1 MVWWPASQWWISWW
15 HWIDDDGGDERKTTT
30 MMMMMMMM
38 LTPPWLSI
46 DWWPALTL
54 DWTSTS
60 QPHTTYPKWAPW
72 RWWWWWWWWLWW
84 RWSTW
89 QQLWLINNILESYH
103 CDGDNSTQRIIS
115 FITSSAVFLI
125 RRPDDQCHLLHR
137 WIFLTLYLFLFIFS
151 WPKRPYV
158 KCHLLQWWKSRLK
171 TLLIILISNC

>member
-1 MVWWPASQWWISWW
+1 MLWIKLIDSIDDFDDDERRTTMMVWWPASQWWISWW
-15 HWIDDDGGDERKTTT
+15 HWIDDDGGEERKTKT
-30 MMMMMMMM
+30 MMMM
-38 LTPPWLSI
+38 LTPPRLSI

-54 DWTSTS
+54 DWTSTSHWES

-125 RRPDDQCHLLHR
+125 RRPDDQCHLL
-137 WIFLTLYLFLFIFS
+137 
-151 WPKRPYV
+151 
-158 KCHLLQWWKSRLK
+158 QWWKFRLK
-171 TLLIILISNC
+171 TCLIILISNC